1 MDVAFL
7 LRTAKLTRARRLA
20 PLGVAIAFGLAGCTG
35 PVGLYHDV
43 EGGAIAQPRQPPP
56 GADLP
61 YPNLAAVPPAPTG
74 LTTSETAAAAKRLV
88 PVPAE
93 TPATRANQAAL
104 AGLTLPA
111 GIPPVPNVPGL
122 DLPSTPAPHVILR
135 PTATEAAAPPYSA
148 PVSLAF
154 QPGSAIV
161 IPKTEAALVAI
172 AGSRGT
178 AEILAGGF
186 GDAGAATN
194 PHALTLAVERAQAIA
209 DALTAA
215 GAPPSAIRLTAAAA
229 GSGGFVQLVY

>member
-1 MDVAFL
+1 M
-7 LRTAKLTRARRLA
+7 TRARRA
-20 PLGVAIAFGLAGCTG
+20 SLGVAVVFSLAGCAG

-56 GADLP
+56 GADMP
-61 YPNLAAVPPAPTG
+61 YPNLAAVPAAPVVITAG
-74 LTTSETAAAAKRLV
+74 QTAAVAQRLA

-93 TPATRANQAAL
+93 TPATQANAAAL
-104 AGLTLPA
+104 EGLSLPESV
-111 GIPPVPNVPGL
+111 PPVPKVPGL
-122 DLPSTPAPHVILR
+122 DLPSTPAPHVVNRL
-135 PTATEAAAPPYSA
+135 PQPATPMITPYSA

-161 IPKTEAALVAI
+161 TAAAEAALVRI
-172 AGSRGT
+172 AGSRGYVD
-178 AEILAGGF
+178 ILAGGF
-186 GDAGAATN
+186 GDADAATN

-215 GAPPSAIRLTAAAA
+215 GAPASAIRLTAAAA